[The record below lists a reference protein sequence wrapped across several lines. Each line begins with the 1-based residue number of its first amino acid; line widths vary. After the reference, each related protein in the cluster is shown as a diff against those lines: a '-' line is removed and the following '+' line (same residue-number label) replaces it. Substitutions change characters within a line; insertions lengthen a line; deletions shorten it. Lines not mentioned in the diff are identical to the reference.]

1 MRFHAFLGFAV
12 VLIHSPHTA
21 ADYTTT
27 IDAQSNRGTWDG
39 WGTSL
44 AWWAKK
50 FGDREDLADIF
61 FTLKTTTLMGL
72 SLPGLGF
79 NIARYNAGA
88 CSSNTYDSTSMAV
101 SANIKSSRQ
110 VDGYWIDWASEDPT
124 TSSWNWGVDATQRQA
139 LRNAID
145 RGANRIELFS
155 NSPMWWMCKNKN
167 PSGAS
172 DGSENIQSWNLEQHA
187 IYMANVAKYFK
198 DNWDVQF
205 ESVDPFNEPSAT
217 WWNSAGTQ
225 EGCHFDVSTQ
235 ATVINHLHTHLASR
249 GLSTVIAASDE
260 SYFDQAVTNLQ
271 TIGSTALSQIS
282 RVNVHGYQGGS
293 GRRDTLQS
301 LASAANK
308 KLWNSE
314 YGDAVGSGLDLT
326 SNLLLDFR
334 WLIPTGWVYWQVLD
348 GSGWG
353 LVQADNESGEITGV
367 NQKYWVLAQ
376 FSRHIRPGMRILD
389 GGNSNVVAAY
399 DASTKKLVI
408 VAANYGT
415 AQYINFDL
423 SGFSQRPAE
432 GAAVV
437 RWNTQI
443 DGGDRYV
450 QYTSD
455 TAVSGSKFWSYF
467 STNSVQTFEITGV
480 VL

>member
-1 MRFHAFLGFAV
+1 MMHFHALLGFAL
-12 VLIHSPHTA
+12 VLSPHVA

-27 IDAQSNRGTWDG
+27 INAQSNRGTWDG

-61 FTLKTTTLMGL
+61 FTLKTTSLIGL
-72 SLPGLGF
+72 NLPGLGF
-79 NIARYNAGA
+79 NIARYNVGA
-88 CSSNTYDSTSMAV
+88 CSSNTYDSTSMVV

-124 TSSWNWGVDATQRQA
+124 SSSWNWTVDGTQRQA

-145 RGANRIELFS
+145 RGANRVELFS

-198 DNWDVQF
+198 DNWNVQF

-235 ATVINHLHTHLASR
+235 ATVINYLYSHLASR

-260 SYFDQAVTNLQ
+260 SYYDQAVTNLQ
-271 TIGSTALSQIS
+271 TIGSTAISHIS

-293 GRRDTLQS
+293 GRRDTLYS

-314 YGDAVGSGLDLT
+314 YGDGVGSGLNLV

-334 WLIPTGWVYWQVLD
+334 WLIPTGWVYWQALD

-353 LVQADNESGEITGV
+353 LVQADNESGSITDV

-399 DASTKKLVI
+399 DATSKKLVI
-408 VAANYGT
+408 VAANYDT

-423 SGFSQRPAE
+423 SGFSQPPAS

-450 QYTSD
+450 QYSD
-455 TAVSGSKFWSYF
+455 TTVSGTKFWSYF
-467 STNSVQTFEITGV
+467 STNTVQTFELNDV

>member
-1 MRFHAFLGFAV
+1 MHFHAFLGLAL
-12 VLIHSPHTA
+12 VLSHSPHAT

-61 FTLKTTTLMGL
+61 FTLKTTTLIGL
-72 SLPGLGF
+72 NLPGLGF
-79 NIARYNAGA
+79 NIARYNVGA
-88 CSSNTYDSTSMAV
+88 CSSNTYDSTSMVV

-124 TSSWNWGVDATQRQA
+124 SSSWDWTVDGTQRQA

-145 RGANRIELFS
+145 RGANRVELFS

-187 IYMANVAKYFK
+187 IYMANVAKYFN
-198 DNWDVQF
+198 DSWDVQF

-225 EGCHFDVSTQ
+225 EGCHFDISTQ
-235 ATVINHLHTHLASR
+235 ATVINYLHTHLASR

-260 SYFDQAVTNLQ
+260 SYFDQGVTNLQ
-271 TIGSTALSQIS
+271 TIGSTAISQIS

-293 GRRDTLQS
+293 GRRDTLYS

-314 YGDAVGSGLDLT
+314 YGDGVGSGLNLV

-334 WLIPTGWVYWQVLD
+334 WLIPTGWVYWQALD

-353 LVQADNESGEITGV
+353 LVQADNESGDITDV

-399 DASTKKLVI
+399 DATSKKLVI
-408 VAANYGT
+408 VAANYDT

-423 SGFSQRPAE
+423 SGFSQPPAD

-450 QYTSD
+450 EYSSD
-455 TAVSGSKFWSYF
+455 TTVSGTKFWSYF
-467 STNSVQTFEITGV
+467 STNSVQTFELNDV
-480 VL
+480 EL